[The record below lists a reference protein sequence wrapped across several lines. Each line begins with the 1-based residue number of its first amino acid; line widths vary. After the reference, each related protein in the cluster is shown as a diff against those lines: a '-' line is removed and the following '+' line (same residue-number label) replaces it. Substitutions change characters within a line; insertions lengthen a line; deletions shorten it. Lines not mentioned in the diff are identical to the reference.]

1 MVYSLRIFLHWVKM
15 ETREKNPSKMYKRGL
30 RKHIANIKSLF
41 YSSFLGNY
49 KNRRER
55 ERGRSK

>member
-1 MVYSLRIFLHWVKM
+1 M